1 MDNPL
6 PSRFAP
12 AGRKPNGILGVV
24 LADGRATRMGGG
36 DKSLLQLGGMSLLE
50 HVLARLEPQC
60 RVLAISANGDPA
72 RFSRFGYPVLADSV
86 PAFAGP
92 LAGILSGLDWAAEN
106 QAEAIVTVAADT
118 PFLPDDLV
126 MRLREAAATKR
137 AAIALAASPDAA
149 GLLRRHPTCGLWPVA
164 LREPLRADLVA
175 GSARPC
181 CGPTGTPPRLL
192 FSASP
197 GLIRFSTSIHRRIW
211 CRRRRLHNW
220 ANRRFSAANVFRAAI
235 EDGSHGDE
243 GHRHARL
250 DPGVSRINAH
260 QPIGQGERGEAM
272 GIV

>member
-1 MDNPL
+1 MDDPL

-12 AGRKPNGILGVV
+12 AGRKPNGILVVV
-24 LADGRATRMGGG
+24 LAGGRATRMGGG

-60 RVLAISANGDPA
+60 QALAISANGDPA

-86 PAFAGP
+86 PGFAGP

-106 QAEAIVTVAADT
+106 QAKAIVTVAADT
-118 PFLPDDLV
+118 PFLPHDLV

-175 GSARPC
+175 EFRKAM
-181 CGPTGTPPRLL
+181 L
-192 FSASP
+192 
-197 GLIRFSTSIHRRIW
+197 
-211 CRRRRLHNW
+211 W
-220 ANRRFSAANVFRAAI
+220 A
-235 EDGSHGDE
+235 D
-243 GHRHARL
+243 RHAAATAVFCKSRV
-250 DPGVSRINAH
+250 DPFFNVNTPQDLVQA
-260 QPIGQGERGEAM
+260 QALAQLGE
-272 GIV
+272 